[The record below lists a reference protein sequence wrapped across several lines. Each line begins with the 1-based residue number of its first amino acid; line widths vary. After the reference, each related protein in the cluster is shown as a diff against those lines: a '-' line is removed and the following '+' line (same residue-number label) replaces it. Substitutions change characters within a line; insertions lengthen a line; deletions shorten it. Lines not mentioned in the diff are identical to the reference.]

1 MNTVKGIVLAIS
13 AALLAVPMAASAYNA
28 GDKLVK
34 FGAASVNPESLSD
47 DIDQIPGEAVTADD
61 EVQFGISGT
70 YMLSSKVGVEL
81 LAASP
86 FSHELTAKGGTLDG
100 AEIGSVKHLPPTLS
114 AQYYFLGSQ
123 SKFKPY
129 VGAGLTYT
137 TFFSE
142 DIGSGAKGLG
152 YNDIELDDSFGLSA
166 QIGFD
171 YQVSDKWLLN
181 ASAMYADIDTTA
193 TLKGASVS
201 NLTVDYDLD
210 PIVYRLNVGYKF

>member
-47 DIDQIPGEAVTADD
+47 DIDQAPGEAVTADD

-86 FSHELTAKGGTLDG
+86 FSHDITAKGGALDG
-100 AEIGSVKHLPPTLS
+100 ADIGSIKHLPPTLS

-152 YNDIELDDSFGLSA
+152 YDDIELDDSFGLSA

-193 TLKGASVS
+193 TLKGDDVA

-210 PIVYRLNVGYKF
+210 PVVYRLNLGYKF